1 MGLFLFIYSNLLFA
15 WRYSICFIACCWHA
29 RRFHR
34 FNRFSLLGIL
44 LLSCLLPLVEVSV
57 KQETEVHQT
66 MLTLEQLLMMA
77 DAVNATEAGAR
88 AETAQ
93 SPGYKWRC
101 LSIWQESFSLP
112 SATYIRWYGY

>member
-1 MGLFLFIYSNLLFA
+1 MGLFFVYILKSSVCLAIFYLFYRLLL
-15 WRYSICFIACCWHA
+15 A
-29 RRFHR
+29 RETFHR

-77 DAVNATEAGAR
+77 DAVNATQ
-88 AETAQ
+88 AEQGLKRQQ
-93 SPGYKWRC
+93 SSGYKWRC

>member
-1 MGLFLFIYSNLLFA
+1 MGLFFVYILKSSVCLAIFYLFYRLLL
-15 WRYSICFIACCWHA
+15 A
-29 RRFHR
+29 RETFHR

-44 LLSCLLPLVEVSV
+44 LLSCLLQQGL
-57 KQETEVHQT
+57 KRQ
-66 MLTLEQLLMMA
+66 
-77 DAVNATEAGAR
+77 
-88 AETAQ
+88 Q